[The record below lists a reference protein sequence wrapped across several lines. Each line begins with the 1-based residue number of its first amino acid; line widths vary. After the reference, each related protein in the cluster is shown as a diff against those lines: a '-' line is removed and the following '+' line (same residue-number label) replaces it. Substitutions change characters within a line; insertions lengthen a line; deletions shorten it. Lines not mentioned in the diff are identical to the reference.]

1 MDSAALSAAGWRSI
15 EGRGFTAQ
23 LGPIWVLGGAGERQ
37 IGFIAT
43 AQQGNDQAGAV
54 HGGALMTFADIA
66 LGYAAADALGGS
78 HLVTAQLQVHF
89 VSGGRV
95 GEFIHCRPELVRR
108 STHLI
113 FVRGLLV
120 AGARTLASAD
130 GIWKVLDQAQA
141 RGGGCSRADTAG

>member
-1 MDSAALSAAGWRSI
+1 MDSATLLAAGWRSVQ
-15 EGRGFTAQ
+15 GQGFTGQ
-23 LGPIWVLGGAGERQ
+23 LGPIWVHGAAGDRQ

-43 AQQGNDQAGAV
+43 PQQGNNQEGAV

-78 HLVTAQLQVHF
+78 HLVTAQLQLHF
-89 VSGGRV
+89 VAGGKT
-95 GEFIHCRPELVRR
+95 GEFISCRPELVRR

-120 AGARTLASAD
+120 AGDRTVASAD
-130 GIWKVLDQAQA
+130 GIWKVLDKPQA
-141 RGGGCSRADTAG
+141 RGG